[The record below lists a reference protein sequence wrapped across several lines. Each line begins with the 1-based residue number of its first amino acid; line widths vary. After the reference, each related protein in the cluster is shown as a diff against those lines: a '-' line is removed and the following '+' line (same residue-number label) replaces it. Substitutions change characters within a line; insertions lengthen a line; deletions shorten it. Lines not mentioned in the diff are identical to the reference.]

1 LAYTADAAGKPW
13 DEVLA
18 ETISAYRPER
28 NGERHNGQESF
39 YQARLGLIG
48 CVQGGPPDLS
58 SNPRY
63 MEGFG

>member
-28 NGERHNGQESF
+28 NGERRDGQESF
-39 YQARLGLIG
+39 YQARR
-48 CVQGGPPDLS
+48 DLV
-58 SNPRY
+58 
-63 MEGFG
+63 